1 MLLPGVDH
9 SLQEQV
15 QIPGLQAETTIS
27 SCIRPDL
34 PAVSVRELQT
44 LAAGKVFLLGYF
56 LPRQ

>member
-1 MLLPGVDH
+1 MLLPEVDH
-9 SLQEQV
+9 SLQEQGAD
-15 QIPGLQAETTIS
+15 PGLQAKATIS